1 MAVTTPRRPGAIL
14 DATIRRPRSRDAHAT
29 DSPGL
34 AAVVALAR
42 RMSSLAAGPRARA
55 RALTAAREVGVVT
68 LAALIYTAVRA
79 LTQGD
84 LAEAKE
90 NGRRILHVE
99 QALHVDW
106 ESTLQSA
113 VLAHSLVSTL
123 ANWTYIWGFWPVLA
137 GTAVFLYGR
146 HREEYF
152 RLRNAVFLSGLIG
165 FAFFALLPVAP
176 PRLVDPR
183 LIDTITDKTG
193 WYRSVLPAGIT
204 NEYAAMPSLH
214 VGWSLLVGVTVA
226 HAIGRRAYAL
236 AVVVPAA
243 MSFAVVATANHY
255 VADVLVGGVVALTAL
270 LIASRGPWLRP
281 HVARD

>member
-1 MAVTTPRRPGAIL
+1 
-14 DATIRRPRSRDAHAT
+14 
-29 DSPGL
+29 
-34 AAVVALAR
+34 
-42 RMSSLAAGPRARA
+42 
-55 RALTAAREVGVVT
+55 
-68 LAALIYTAVRA
+68 
-79 LTQGD
+79 
-84 LAEAKE
+84 
-90 NGRRILHVE
+90 VE